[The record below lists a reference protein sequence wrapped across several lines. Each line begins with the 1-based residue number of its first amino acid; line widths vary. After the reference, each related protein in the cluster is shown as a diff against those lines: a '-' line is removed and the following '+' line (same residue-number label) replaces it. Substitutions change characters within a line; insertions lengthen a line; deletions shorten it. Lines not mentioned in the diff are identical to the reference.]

1 MMQSDMP
8 VRSLAGKGT
17 IKVAT
22 AVLELVDLFIGNDA
36 GLMHLAAAVD
46 TPIVAIFGL
55 SNQKAWG
62 PYTGE
67 KNSKRAIIVSL
78 DLPCMPCF
86 YRGHELGTP
95 EGCATRDCL
104 ASLGVDPVATAARH
118 MLREH
123 AQHKNY
129 GNIV

>member
-1 MMQSDMP
+1 VTGVQTCALPIS
-8 VRSLAGKGT
+8 GKGT

-22 AVLELVDLFIGNDA
+22 AVLELADLFIGNDA
-36 GLMHLAAAVD
+36 GLMHLATAVD
-46 TPIVAIFGL
+46 TPVVAIFGL

-67 KNSKRAIIVSL
+67 KDSKRAVVVSL

-104 ASLGVDPVATAARH
+104 ASLGVDPVATAARR
-118 MLREH
+118 MLREF
-123 AQHKNY
+123 ATE
-129 GNIV
+129 